1 MKESCFDARG
11 HLKQIIES
19 KEEKQKEIA
28 DKIGISASH
37 LSKFLNGKEISFW
50 MILEITRYLDRE
62 NEIKIMKQFCKE
74 ATKKNIKSAFEYAHL
89 KKLSSEIKYLIDR
102 VVNGNNRELKEWSM
116 VYEWQL
122 KITAAGYYSE
132 YEYLDRIRGLNPSS
146 HEMKTLVLILEMLC
160 FYSSKKFDLAKDY
173 LEKIDKCLINIDDPF
188 LKRAFKSRTSQ
199 ALANILLKYEENI
212 GEARLIA
219 KEMIDLNL
227 GVESVTNGYF
237 ILSLSY
243 WYESF
248 EESSQ
253 YFKKAI
259 ELNDYPERKYVAEDL
274 REQLSIL
281 ELYWYKELSE
291 LSLRSDFIK
300 KVLSKE
306 DLNIFY
312 DNEYYRPY
320 ALYFNGVRKESKED
334 LLLSLHFFSNQND
347 NFRSNMPKKELM
359 KKGSDYNI
367 LKRR

>member
-1 MKESCFDARG
+1 MKENCFDARS

-37 LSKFLNGKEISFW
+37 LSKFLNGQEISFW
-50 MILEITRYLDRE
+50 MILDIIRYLDRD
-62 NEIKIMKQFCKE
+62 NEIKLMKQFCRE

-89 KKLSSEIKYLIDR
+89 KKMRSEINYLIDK
-102 VVNGNNRELKEWSM
+102 VANGNNRELKEWAM
-116 VYEWQL
+116 VYKWQL
-122 KITAAGYYSE
+122 NITAVGYYSE

-160 FYSSKKFDLAKDY
+160 FYSSKKFDLANDY
-173 LEKIDKCLINIDDPF
+173 LKKIDKCLTNIDDPF

-199 ALANILLKYEENI
+199 AMANILLKFEEKI
-212 GEARLIA
+212 DEARMIA
-219 KEMIDLNL
+219 KEMISLNL

-237 ILSLSY
+237 ILALSY

-248 EESSQ
+248 EESSR

-259 ELNDYPERKYVAEDL
+259 ELNDYPERQYVAADL

-281 ELYWYKELSE
+281 ELYWCKELSE
-291 LSLRSDFIK
+291 PFLKSEFIG
-300 KVLSKE
+300 KVYSNE
-306 DLNIFY
+306 DLSVFY

-320 ALYFNGVRKESKED
+320 ALYFNGIRKESKED
-334 LLLSLHFFSNQND
+334 LLLSLHFFSKQND
-347 NFRSNMPKKELM
+347 NFRSNMPKIELM
-359 KKGSDYNI
+359 KKGSEYNI